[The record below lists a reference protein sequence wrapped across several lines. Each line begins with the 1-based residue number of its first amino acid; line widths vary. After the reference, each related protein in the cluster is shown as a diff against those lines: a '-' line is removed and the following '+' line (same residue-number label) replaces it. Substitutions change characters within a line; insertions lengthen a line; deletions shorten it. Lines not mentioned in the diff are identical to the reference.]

1 MVARRAN
8 SSLVQV
14 RAGQVEDDE
23 TLENA
28 GTELLLLDRWRGV
41 ATLLVTSAGLFAAA
55 EEDASALLLV
65 GGGDGEGV

>member
-1 MVARRAN
+1 M
-8 SSLVQV
+8 
-14 RAGQVEDDE
+14 EDDE